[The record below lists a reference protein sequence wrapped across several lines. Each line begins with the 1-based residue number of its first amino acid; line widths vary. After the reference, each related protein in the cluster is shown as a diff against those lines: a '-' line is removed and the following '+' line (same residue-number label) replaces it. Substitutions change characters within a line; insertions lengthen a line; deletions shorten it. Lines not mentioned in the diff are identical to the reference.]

1 MFVYSYMLVYQMV
14 AIENGPWVKLLVSMV
29 SLPGNKLPEGSSGSP
44 EKWTMTVRNDSN
56 KHCRMGGYEQRVSGI
71 STRDVQESRLAALTQ
86 S

>member
-29 SLPGNKLPEGSSGSP
+29 ILP